1 MPTIKCR
8 IDTNATD
15 DSDDGFYKRPDELRL
30 RFTLSEG
37 TSKSRKTVIIENS
50 ELRKMA
56 LTESE

>member
-1 MPTIKCR
+1 MPTLKYR
-8 IDTNATD
+8 IDHNATD
-15 DSDDGFYKRPDELRL
+15 DSDDGINKRPDELRL

-50 ELRKMA
+50 ELRKRA